1 VEFTPLLYWLLA
13 LLLVTVGLAG
23 TVLPAL
29 PGVPLIFVGL
39 WLAAWI
45 DDYQRVGGITLGVLG
60 GLTVLA
66 ILADLFASVIGA
78 QRVRASPQAIW
89 GALIGSLVGLFFGL
103 PGLLLGPFLGAMA
116 GELVARGGLARATE
130 VGLATWVGL
139 LIGTILKLAIAVTM
153 VAVFAFAWLV

>member
-1 VEFTPLLYWLLA
+1 MELAPVLLWLLA
-13 LLLVTVGLAG
+13 LALVAVGLAG

-29 PGVPLIFVGL
+29 PGVPMIFIGL

-60 GLTVLA
+60 TFTVLA

-78 QRVRASPQAIW
+78 QRVRASSQSIW
-89 GALIGSLVGLFFGL
+89 GALIGSVVGLFFGL
-103 PGLLLGPFLGAMA
+103 PGLILGPFVGAVI
-116 GELVARGGLARATE
+116 GELAARGGLARATE
-130 VGLATWVGL
+130 VGIATWVGL

-153 VAVFAFAWLV
+153 VAVFAFAWFV